1 MDRCP
6 HCESAIDCDAAWRN
20 TDYQSV
26 FRYVCGECDGV
37 VEITVSMCPEF
48 AVDFPHCEKCGKVTD
63 GTRHYCESCQ
73 RELDALSIHI
83 QQRFANSER

>member
-1 MDRCP
+1 MNRCP

-48 AVDFPHCEKCGKVTD
+48 AVDFPHCEKCE
-63 GTRHYCESCQ
+63 RLQAIINRLH
-73 RELDALSIHI
+73 ELHEVVIPRSLAEAIEEE
-83 QQRFANSER
+83 AY